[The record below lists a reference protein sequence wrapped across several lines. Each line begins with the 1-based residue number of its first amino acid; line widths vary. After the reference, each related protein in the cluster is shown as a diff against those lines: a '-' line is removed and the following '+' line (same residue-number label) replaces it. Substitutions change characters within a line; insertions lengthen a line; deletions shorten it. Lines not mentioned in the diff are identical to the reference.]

1 VDEFR
6 LLGPLEAVV
15 GGEPIR
21 LAAPKPRALLA
32 LLLLNRNRVVPT
44 ERLIDELWGENPPAR
59 ATKTL
64 QVYVSQLR
72 KALGPE
78 RLVTRPPGYVL
89 QVGEGELDVERFESL
104 AAAAREQL
112 SVGNARAAVAGLKE
126 ALALWRGPALR
137 EFRSEPF
144 GEPAAARLEELRLD
158 AVEDRLQAE
167 LDAGA
172 TAAVV
177 PELEELVA
185 AEPFRERP
193 RALLMLALYRSDR
206 QADAL
211 ELYRRT
217 RELFV
222 DELGIEP
229 GPVLQELERAILRQD
244 SDLRLPAPPPLP
256 REAEAPPPAPRRRR
270 LLFALAVLG
279 AALVVGISV
288 AALVRGG
295 GSGDHQTTQGDSA
308 LRVFVHRVE
317 GFLDQSRTGRE
328 GVKIAIDGALGCR
341 FSPAAA
347 TVKLDTVQRNRQSLL
362 DQIAA
367 LHVPP
372 GAEALRA
379 SDLLQKA
386 TAASIAADA
395 VYQDWLRAKTSCS
408 SLGRPPA
415 AARTADVRATRLK
428 QRFLVAFDPL
438 ARRFAQRVW
447 TADEF

>member
-1 VDEFR
+1 MVDEFR

-44 ERLIDELWGENPPAR
+44 ERLIDELWGDEPPAR

-72 KALGPE
+72 KAIGPE
-78 RLVTRPPGYVL
+78 RLVTRPPGYEL
-89 QVGEGELDVERFESL
+89 QIAEGELDVERFESL

-112 SVGNARAAVAGLKE
+112 RAGNARAAVAGLKE
-126 ALALWRGPALR
+126 ALDLWRGPALR

-144 GEPAAARLEELRLD
+144 GEAAGSRLEELRLE

-167 LDAGA
+167 LDAGT
-172 TAAVV
+172 TAGLV
-177 PELEELVA
+177 PELEELVTR
-185 AEPFRERP
+185 EPYRERP
-193 RALLMLALYRSDR
+193 RALLMLALYRSGR

-211 ELYRRT
+211 DLYRRT

-229 GPVLQELERAILRQD
+229 GPVLQELEQAILRQD
-244 SDLRLPAPPPLP
+244 SDLRLPAPPPAAP
-256 REAEAPPPAPRRRR
+256 EAPPPAPRRRR
-270 LLFALAVLG
+270 LLYALAALG
-279 AALVVGISV
+279 AALVAAASV

-295 GSGDHQTTQGDSA
+295 GSGDHQATQGDSE
-308 LRVFVHRVE
+308 LRSFVFKLENFLGQSHR
-317 GFLDQSRTGRE
+317 GRDE
-328 GVKIAIDGALGCR
+328 VKHAIDGALNCR
-341 FSPAAA
+341 LSPAAA
-347 TVKLDTVQRNRQSLL
+347 TDALDSVQGNRQSLL

-372 GAEALRA
+372 GEEALRA

-386 TAASIAADA
+386 TAASIAADF
-395 VYQDWLRAKTSCS
+395 VYRDWLRSHTTCS

-415 AARTADVRATRLK
+415 AALAADARATKLK
-428 QRFLVAFDPL
+428 GRFLVAFDPL
-438 ARRFAQRVW
+438 ARRFHKHIW
-447 TADEF
+447 KADEF